1 MVKNSNTG
9 CSCCGSLA
17 ERMKEANGGSYR
29 QYDQILSELI
39 VLERQRKMELFAG
52 DCPLEDTEKVLNSE
66 KHYTV
71 CHYMRCCSCGALYFV
86 GACVRGRPVFRRVER
101 LSEENLNVRL
111 WGRCGRWFSSVT

>member
-39 VLERQRKMELFAG
+39 VLERQLVFLCHLK
-52 DCPLEDTEKVLNSE
+52 DNSLA
-66 KHYTV
+66 H
-71 CHYMRCCSCGALYFV
+71 G
-86 GACVRGRPVFRRVER
+86 
-101 LSEENLNVRL
+101 
-111 WGRCGRWFSSVT
+111 